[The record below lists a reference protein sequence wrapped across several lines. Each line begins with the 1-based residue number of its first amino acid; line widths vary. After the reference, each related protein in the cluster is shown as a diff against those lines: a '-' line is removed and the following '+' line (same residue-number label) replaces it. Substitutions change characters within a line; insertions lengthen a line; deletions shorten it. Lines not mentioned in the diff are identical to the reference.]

1 MSQTILHSESLSV
14 GYTSQKQVIENA
26 SFSVNQGDIVL
37 MLGENGSGKST
48 LIKTLAALQKPL
60 KGDIQFKGKRIV
72 DWSKPDLAKEMAL
85 VLTHKS
91 VNGLMQV
98 DEFIAFGRYPFT
110 NWLSKLSEKDMAII
124 EKSKRICGLADF
136 GIKRIAELSD
146 GERQKVFL
154 ARAIAQQTNLLI
166 LDEPTTH
173 LDIKN
178 ISTQLKLLKSLSEE
192 GKTIIFSSHQFELA
206 LQIATKVWLIANQRL
221 HEFAVEEFYENCEY
235 QQLLLGDTY
244 RYDTENKHFRIK
256 I

>member
-1 MSQTILHSESLSV
+1 
-14 GYTSQKQVIENA
+14 
-26 SFSVNQGDIVL
+26 

-60 KGDIQFKGKRIV
+60 NGEVQFKGKRIV

-85 VLTHKS
+85 VLTHKV
-91 VNGLMQV
+91 VNGLIQV

-110 NWLSKLSEKDMAII
+110 NWLSKLSKEDIAII
-124 EKSKRICGLADF
+124 ENSKRICGVTDY
-136 GIKRIAELSD
+136 GNKRISELSD

-178 ISTQLKLLKSLSEE
+178 ISTQLKLLKSLAEE

-206 LQIATKVWLIANQRL
+206 LQIATKVWLIANQHL
-221 HEFAVEEFYENCEY
+221 YEFAVEEFYENCVY

-244 RYDTENKHFRIK
+244 RYDIDNKHFRIK